1 MDFGVEF
8 VPEDPVEEIV
18 EKVVIADKTGFD
30 YVWITDHYNNR
41 NVYATLT
48 RIAKETENINLG
60 PGVTNPYTIHP
71 AETASSVATISELSG
86 GRAVLGI
93 GPGDRT
99 TLDALGL
106 EWDKPLTRTREAVG
120 IIKDLVAGESVTTED
135 AEKHEMEG
143 AKLNFTP
150 EDDIPIYIGAQGPNM
165 LKMAGKLGDG
175 VLINASHPKDFDFAV
190 EQIEKGVEEAGR
202 DMDDVDVVAYT
213 SFAVAEDV
221 DSAKESATPP
231 VAFIASGVPDVVL
244 DRHDIPKE
252 DVQKIGKA
260 LNEGD
265 FGTAFGSV
273 TGDMIDTFALYGN
286 PEQCIEKIERL
297 KEVGVTQIVAGSP
310 IGPDKKE
317 SMKMISDEIMPEF

>member
-18 EKVVIADKTGFD
+18 EKVVTADKTDFD
-30 YVWITDHYNNR
+30 FVWITDHYNNR

-48 RIAKETENINLG
+48 RIAEETESINLG

-106 EWDKPLTRTREAVG
+106 EWDKPLTRTREAIE
-120 IIKDLVAGESVTTED
+120 IIKDLLAGEKVDTEGM
-135 AEKHEMEG
+135 EKHEIQG
-143 AKLNFTP
+143 AQLSFTP
-150 EDDIPIYIGAQGPNM
+150 EDKVPIYIGAQGPNM

-221 DSAKESATPP
+221 ESAKESATPP
-231 VAFIASGVPDVVL
+231 VAFITAGVPDVVL
-244 DRHDIPKE
+244 DRHGIPSE
-252 DVQKIGKA
+252 DVETIGKA

-273 TGDMIDTFALYGN
+273 TEDMIDAFSLYGT
-286 PEQCIEKIERL
+286 PEECIEKVEGLRD
-297 KEVGVTQIVAGSP
+297 VGVTQVVAGSP